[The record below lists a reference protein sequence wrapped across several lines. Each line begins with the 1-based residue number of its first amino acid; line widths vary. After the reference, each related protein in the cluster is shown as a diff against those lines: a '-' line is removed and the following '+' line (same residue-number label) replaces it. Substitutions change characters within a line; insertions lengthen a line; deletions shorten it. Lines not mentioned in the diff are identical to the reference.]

1 MKTVLI
7 TGVSRGLGYALAE
20 AYLAKGWAVYGL
32 SRQTPH
38 DLVDR
43 GLKFVAADFQQAE
56 PLGRALNTL
65 IPHDRSLDL
74 VILNAAKLGEIKD
87 MVQVSLQDLRH
98 TMEINVWANKVLLD
112 GLLSAQ
118 RSVGQVIGISS
129 GASINGHRG
138 WNGYSLSKASLNML
152 IALYADEFPNTHF
165 TALAPGLIDTA
176 MQDYL
181 TQLPVDPRY
190 EPLERLKS
198 AKGTELMP
206 SPAQCAQ
213 RLISLF
219 PKLLLLSS
227 GAYRDIRQLTLPE

>member
-38 DLVDR
+38 HLVDR

-112 GLLSAQ
+112 ELLSAQ
-118 RSVGQVIGISS
+118 RRVGQVIGISS

-206 SPAQCAQ
+206 SPAQCAK

-219 PKLLLLSS
+219 PKLLQLSS

>member
-38 DLVDR
+38 HLVDR

-112 GLLSAQ
+112 ELLSAQ

-206 SPAQCAQ
+206 SPAQCAK

-219 PKLLLLSS
+219 PKLLQLSS

>member
-1 MKTVLI
+1 
-7 TGVSRGLGYALAE
+7 
-20 AYLAKGWAVYGL
+20 
-32 SRQTPH
+32 
-38 DLVDR
+38 
-43 GLKFVAADFQQAE
+43 
-56 PLGRALNTL
+56 
-65 IPHDRSLDL
+65 
-74 VILNAAKLGEIKD
+74 
-87 MVQVSLQDLRH
+87 
-98 TMEINVWANKVLLD
+98 MEINVWANKVLLD

-152 IALYADEFPNTHF
+152 IALYADEFPDTHF

-206 SPAQCAQ
+206 SPAQCAK

-219 PKLLLLSS
+219 PKLLQLSS

>member
-38 DLVDR
+38 HLIDR

-112 GLLSAQ
+112 ELLSAQ

-206 SPAQCAQ
+206 SPAQCAK

-219 PKLLLLSS
+219 PKLLQLSS